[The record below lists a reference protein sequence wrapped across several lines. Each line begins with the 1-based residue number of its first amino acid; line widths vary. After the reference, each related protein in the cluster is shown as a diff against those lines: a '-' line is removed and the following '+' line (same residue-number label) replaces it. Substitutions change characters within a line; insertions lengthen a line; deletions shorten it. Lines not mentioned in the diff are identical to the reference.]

1 MKLKEFLSV
10 CSDHAR
16 VELHSSYDG
25 RIAAS
30 TRKSLEKYGEIDVI
44 SVYPCIK
51 VTTDGSFATP
61 YFYIYGS
68 NYQIAEVKKNGNL
81 E

>member
-16 VELHSSYDG
+16 VELHSAYDG
-25 RIAAS
+25 RIVAS

-44 SVYPCIK
+44 SAHPCIK
-51 VTTDGSFATP
+51 INTDGSFATP
-61 YFYIYGS
+61 YLYIYGS
-68 NYQIAEVKKNGNL
+68 HYQINEVKKNV
-81 E
+81 